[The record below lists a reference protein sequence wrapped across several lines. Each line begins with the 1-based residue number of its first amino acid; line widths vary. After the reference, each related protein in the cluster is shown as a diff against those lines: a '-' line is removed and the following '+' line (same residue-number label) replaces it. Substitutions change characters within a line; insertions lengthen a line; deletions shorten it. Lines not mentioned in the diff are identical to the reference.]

1 MPRRPALVVAPLT
14 LLVLLTATL
23 AGCAEPTRLPP
34 PEPSAAAPLFASDE
48 EALAA
53 ATAAYEEYLAVSNAV
68 LQDGG
73 LDPARIE
80 QFVSREVYE
89 SELVGF
95 ELLSSNGWFA
105 TGSNVL
111 LRATLQQV
119 VANADGTTDAIV
131 YVCTSVEGNDV
142 IDGDGRSQVDPNR
155 PDFLAHEVVIR
166 FSDLSEVVIEKKTQW
181 DPALVCE

>member
-68 LQDGG
+68 
-73 LDPARIE
+73 
-80 QFVSREVYE
+80 FREPPRD
-89 SELVGF
+89 LK
-95 ELLSSNGWFA
+95 
-105 TGSNVL
+105 
-111 LRATLQQV
+111 
-119 VANADGTTDAIV
+119 
-131 YVCTSVEGNDV
+131 
-142 IDGDGRSQVDPNR
+142 P
-155 PDFLAHEVVIR
+155 
-166 FSDLSEVVIEKKTQW
+166 LSEVVTDRFLEGEIPVAAQFDENGWVVAGGTQLTGTRLQQW
-181 DPALVCE
+181 FADATGQSTVIFYACVDVTEARILDRNGLDVTPSERPSEVTLEVELVGEGPESLLVDRSELWEQQDTCD